1 MKLRIYDHGD
11 GRFSIEEDYGKDTI
25 CPSKVIDADPSLVDR
40 WVEAADEYDFMNNLL
55 ERLYHEG

>member
-11 GRFSIEEDYGKDTI
+11 GTWGIEEDGGKDTL

-40 WVEAADEYDFMNNLL
+40 WVDAVDEYHFMNRLL
-55 ERLYHEG
+55 ERLYYEG